1 MHTKSAAHSSILL
14 KTMSDGQGASASPT
28 RQTIERTFRERRRGF
43 LAWALKHAP
52 DPSTAEDIL
61 QDAFIRAV
69 SNADALSPVED
80 LAAWIFTAMRNRL
93 TDLFRSEGAR
103 RRAGQTSVAEE
114 LLAEVA
120 ADAGFDP
127 QETALREELLSAL
140 EVAISALPAPQRD
153 VIEAQALGETSFR
166 ELSDRTGVPIDTL
179 MARKRYAVKKL
190 AAALK
195 YWMKD

>member
-1 MHTKSAAHSSILL
+1 
-14 KTMSDGQGASASPT
+14 MSDGQGASASAT
-28 RQTIERTFRERRRGF
+28 QQTIERTFRERRSGF
-43 LAWALKHAP
+43 LTWALRHAP

-80 LAAWIFTAMRNRL
+80 LGAWIFTAMRNRL
-93 TDLFRSEGAR
+93 TDLFRSESAR
-103 RRAGQTSVAEE
+103 KRAGQVSVAERV
-114 LLAEVA
+114 LADVA
-120 ADAGFDP
+120 ASAGIDP
-127 QETALREELLSAL
+127 QEQATREELLSAL
-140 EVAISALPAPQRD
+140 EVAISALPETQRE

-195 YWMKD
+195 YWMKE